1 MMMLVKTSRLAQ
13 RQMTLTITLSRI
25 AESPLITASSPGID
39 AFDTASLAT
48 PSADFVILRMSSTF
62 PGFDEDPGRLIFEWR
77 G

>member
-1 MMMLVKTSRLAQ
+1 MIMVVRATRIAQ
-13 RQMTLTITLSRI
+13 IQLTLTITLSRI

-48 PSADFVILRMSSTF
+48 PSADFVMLRMSSTF
-62 PGFDEDPGRLIFEWR
+62 PGFEEERLIFGTR